1 MDSPK
6 RTAKGRDDSGQEE
19 DLMMDDVVGGLSRNN
34 LASKFKKAQKR
45 NYEESTAGMGGLSGD
60 SDIGGEDYENASLDS
75 DDDLK
80 ELSNKKKIKNPTM
93 RSSDDP
99 AAAKR
104 GGRGRPKKA

>member
-1 MDSPK
+1 MLSPK
-6 RTAKGRDDSGQEE
+6 RKAKDRDDSGQEE

-80 ELSNKKKIKNPTM
+80 ELNNKKKMKNSSM
-93 RSSDDP
+93 RSSEDP
-99 AAAKR
+99 VAAKR
-104 GGRGRPKKA
+104 GGRGRPKRA